1 MAQNVSGAGRQE
13 VVGMTE
19 QEAAMIAYY
28 ASLKSK
34 APPEPP
40 MVVVTVK
47 PLSKR
52 AKLMASFRAE
62 RCAMDEYFGYQ
73 PPAKPTLASILT
85 DLCRAHGITEHAI
98 KSKCRVNWITKV
110 RQEFYYRACK
120 ETLHSL
126 PAIARFCGGRD
137 HTTVHYGVAAHC
149 RRMGLEHPRNP
160 RDMGAVIDRK
170 VAQQRRY
177 RAALLELRAQDGA
190 MA

>member
-1 MAQNVSGAGRQE
+1 
-13 VVGMTE
+13 MTE

-40 MVVVTVK
+40 RVVVTVK
-47 PLSKR
+47 PPTLSKR
-52 AKLMASFRAE
+52 AKLIASFKAE
-62 RCAMDEYFGYQ
+62 RCVMDEYLGYE

-98 KSKCRVNWITKV
+98 KSKCRVGWITKI

-149 RRMGLEHPRNP
+149 IRSGLEHPRNP
-160 RDMGAVIDRK
+160 RDMCAVVDRK

-177 RAALLELRAQDGA
+177 RAALLELRAQSGA
-190 MA
+190 AA